1 MKSRILLLE
10 DDAVLS
16 LTLEDLLQSE
26 GYDVELVKDG
36 EEAVDLAYDNRY
48 DLYLFDVNVPSLNG
62 FDLLKALR
70 EADDTTPAVFIT
82 ALSDIASLTKGF
94 DSGADDYIK
103 KPFDPDELLVRIA
116 AKIKQAAPRLA
127 CGDVSMDTATHTVYK
142 GEKII
147 DIGEVPRAILKLLME
162 RQGQNVD
169 KSSFYDV
176 MENPSDAAI
185 RVHITKLKQALGL
198 EITNIRGMGY
208 RLETA

>member
-1 MKSRILLLE
+1 MSRILLLE

-16 LTLEDLLQSE
+16 VTLEDLLLSE
-26 GYDVELVKDG
+26 GYEVELVKDG
-36 EEAVDLAYDNRY
+36 EQAVECAYENRY
-48 DLYLFDVNVPSLNG
+48 DLYLFDVNVPLLNG
-62 FDLLKALR
+62 FELLKALR
-70 EADDTTPAVFIT
+70 EADDATPAIFLT
-82 ALSDIASLTKGF
+82 ALADIASLTKGF

-116 AKIKQAAPRLA
+116 AKVKQASSRLV
-127 CGDVSMDTATHTVYK
+127 CGDVEVDRATNTVYK
-142 GEKII
+142 AGKII
-147 DIGEVPRAILKLLME
+147 DIAEVPRAILVLLME
-162 RQGQNVD
+162 RQGQNVE

-185 RVHITKLKQALGL
+185 RVHITKLKQLLGV

>member
-1 MKSRILLLE
+1 MHKVLVLE

-16 LTLEDLLQSE
+16 VTLEDLLISE

-36 EEAVDLAYDNRY
+36 EAAVDRAYENRY
-48 DLYLFDVNVPSLNG
+48 DLYLFDVNVPLLNG
-62 FDLLKALR
+62 FELLQALR
-70 EADDTTPAVFIT
+70 NADDKTPAIFLT
-82 ALSDIASLTKGF
+82 ALSDIASLTQGF
-94 DSGADDYIK
+94 ASGADDYIK

-116 AKIKQAAPRLA
+116 AKIQQAAPRLV
-127 CGDVSMDTATHTVYK
+127 CGDVELDTESRTVFK
-142 GEKII
+142 AGKII
-147 DIGEVPRAILKLLME
+147 DLGEVPRAILALLME
-162 RQGQNVD
+162 RKGQNVD

-185 RVHITKLKQALGL
+185 RVHITKLKQVLGL

>member
-1 MKSRILLLE
+1 MARILLLE

-16 LTLEDLLQSE
+16 LTLEDLLMSE
-26 GYDVELVKDG
+26 GYEVELVKDG
-36 EEAVDLAYDNRY
+36 ETAVDRAYENRY
-48 DLYLFDVNVPSLNG
+48 DLYLFDVNVPLLNG
-62 FDLLKALR
+62 FELLKALR
-70 EADDTTPAVFIT
+70 EADDKTPAIFIT

-116 AKIKQAAPRLA
+116 AKMRQAAPRLA
-127 CGDVSMDTATHTVYK
+127 CGDVELDTATRTVYK
-142 GEKII
+142 GGKIV
-147 DIGEVPRAILKLLME
+147 DVAEVPKAILALLME
-162 RQGQNVD
+162 RAGQNVE

-185 RVHITKLKQALGL
+185 RVHITKLKQLLGL

>member
-1 MKSRILLLE
+1 MSTILLLE

-16 LTLEDLLQSE
+16 LTLEDLLSSE

-36 EEAVDLAYDNRY
+36 EQAVDLAYDKQY

-62 FDLLKALR
+62 FELLKALR
-70 EADDTTPAVFIT
+70 EADDTTPAIFIT
-82 ALSDIASLTKGF
+82 ALSDIASLAKGF

-116 AKIKQAAPRLA
+116 AKIKQVSPRLRS
-127 CGDVSMDTATHTVYK
+127 GDVELDKATNTVYK
-142 GEKII
+142 SGKIV
-147 DIGEVPRAILKLLME
+147 DIAEVPRAILTLLME
-162 RQGQNVD
+162 RAGQNVD

-176 MENPSDAAI
+176 MENPSDAAL
-185 RVHITKLKQALGL
+185 RVHITKLKQAVGL

>member
-1 MKSRILLLE
+1 MARILLLE

-16 LTLEDLLQSE
+16 VTLEDLLSSE
-26 GYDVELVKDG
+26 GYDVELVTDG
-36 EEAVDLAYDNRY
+36 EQAVDRAYEAQY

-62 FDLLKALR
+62 FELLKALR
-70 EADDTTPAVFIT
+70 EADDTTPAIFIT
-82 ALSDIASLTKGF
+82 ALTDIASLTKGF

-116 AKIKQAAPRLA
+116 AKIKQAVSRLK
-127 CGDVSMDTATHTVYK
+127 CGDVELERETNSVYK
-142 GEKII
+142 AGKIV
-147 DIGEVPRAILKLLME
+147 DIAEVPRAILRLLME
-162 RQGQNVD
+162 RAGQNVE

-185 RVHITKLKQALGL
+185 RVHITKLKQLL
-198 EITNIRGMGY
+198 DIEITNIRGMGY